1 MNHPPYKVSNEKTHM
16 DQEKSQHSQSNK
28 LYIAKALMCTVICFS
43 KVGIG
48 WDSESSHCSRAFIS
62 EPDSNRVDVKAESSA
77 DP

>member
-1 MNHPPYKVSNEKTHM
+1 
-16 DQEKSQHSQSNK
+16 
-28 LYIAKALMCTVICFS
+28 MCTVICFS

-62 EPDSNRVDVKAESSA
+62 EPDSNRVDVKAESSP